1 MTERDGV
8 DGDNHE
14 NDNHENDN
22 HENHKHEAESGV
34 DGRDD
39 AATSRES
46 GTPFDSADLSE
57 TDLTAGQEAER
68 ADSELTDLSSIQAD
82 DALLDALGGADSRVA
97 DGLGDHELSALLLAW
112 RRDVDSEALPELVDT
127 DTAVTTVKTAA
138 VARNAR
144 GRSRRRMLVPV
155 AAAAAVLAIGFT
167 GTALA
172 ARDAQPGDTL
182 WGLSK
187 VLYADHARSVEAAA
201 SVRTDLEAAYLAIA
215 QQRYEDARAALDEAE
230 EALQGVTGEDEL
242 AKLRA
247 RHTELMAQLDEPE
260 NAPEVPPNSSSHA
273 TSSTA
278 EPDTSTPSGSVPESS
293 QHSVPPELDETS
305 SIPTTEPPSSTEPTS
320 PPTTTEDSPSEDES
334 GSRSDTSVSREGWGL
349 TG

>member
-14 NDNHENDN
+14 GNNHRF
-22 HENHKHEAESGV
+22 GI
-34 DGRDD
+34 DGRDE
-39 AATSRES
+39 ATTSRDSHDS
-46 GTPFDSADLSE
+46 GEVSDLADGSD
-57 TDLTAGQEAER
+57 TTSRSDEAVTRDDADVER
-68 ADSELTDLSSIQAD
+68 SGVELTDLSSIQAD
-82 DALLDALGGADSRVA
+82 DALLDVLGGADSRVA

-127 DTAVTTVKTAA
+127 ETAVTTVRTAA
-138 VARNAR
+138 VAHSAR
-144 GRSRRRMLVPV
+144 GRGRRRMLVPV

-201 SVRTDLEAAYLAIA
+201 SVRIDLEAAHLAIA

-230 EALQGVTGEDEL
+230 EALEGVTGEDEL

-247 RHTELMAQLDEPE
+247 RHTELMAQLDEPD
-260 NAPEVPPNSSSHA
+260 NAPEAPTSSSSHV
-273 TSSTA
+273 TSST
-278 EPDTSTPSGSVPESS
+278 EKSNPSTPSGTSPESS
-293 QHSVPPELDETS
+293 EHSVPPELDETS
-305 SIPTTEPPSSTEPTS
+305 SIPTTEPPSSTEPTT
-320 PPTTTEDSPSEDES
+320 PPTSTEDSPSEDES
-334 GSRSDTSVSREGWGL
+334 GGRSDTSASRESWSL